1 MCVPV
6 GPETFRGLVETGGS
20 TERRQEEESVAVPAG
35 DTTAYEKR
43 WWTLGVLC
51 MSLVIIVAGNSSLN
65 VALPALQKALHAST
79 SSLQWIVDI
88 YSLVFAGLLLP
99 AGALADRYGRKTA
112 LQLGLVVF
120 ATASILATIATATWQ
135 LIALRAMTGAGAA
148 FIMPGTLSILANT
161 FPPAERP
168 RAISIWAG
176 FSGLGAGIG
185 PIVSGLLLKRFWWGS
200 VFFINVPLVLLALIG
215 GIFLVPNSKDPDDT
229 VLDPP
234 GVALIVSGLCILLYG
249 IIQAPERGWGD
260 PVTLLALAV
269 GLVLLVCFVLW
280 ELHTAQ
286 PMLDMRLFRI
296 RPFSVGAGTITMQF
310 FVMFG
315 FFFIFAQYFQLARLY
330 SALAAALAT
339 LPLAVCL
346 MFGAPLSA
354 RMVGRFGA
362 RRVVGTGLLVTAL
375 GFGVVSLLRPHS
387 PFLLIILGEVLIGL
401 GVGQT
406 TAPSTTLIMGSVRMA
421 NAGVGSAVNDT
432 SRELG
437 GALGVAVLGSV
448 LNSYYRGNVVSKL
461 PAGVPKAVVDATHGS
476 LAGALVSAKSLPPE
490 LARGATDAARNTFST
505 AAGVAGLVGAGM
517 LVVTS
522 ACVWIFQDRQAPP
535 AGHVVPAGGSAP
547 VATGAAASG
556 AAAGSAA
563 TAAGAGQETRGS
575 TLST

>member
-1 MCVPV
+1 
-6 GPETFRGLVETGGS
+6 
-20 TERRQEEESVAVPAG
+20 VAVPAG
-35 DTTAYEKR
+35 DRAAYDRR
-43 WWTLGVLC
+43 WWTLSVLC
-51 MSLVIIVAGNSSLN
+51 LSLVVIVGGNSSLN
-65 VALPALQKALHAST
+65 VALPSLQRALHAST

-112 LQLGLVVF
+112 LQLGLIVF
-120 ATASILATIATATWQ
+120 GLASLAATFATATWQ
-135 LIALRAMTGAGAA
+135 LIVLRAVTGAGAA

-161 FPPAERP
+161 FPPPERP
-168 RAISIWAG
+168 KAISIWAG

-185 PIVSGLLLKRFWWGS
+185 PIASGVLLKHFWWGS
-200 VFFINVPLVLLALIG
+200 VFFINVPTILIALTA
-215 GIFLVPNSKDPDDT
+215 GIFLVPNSKDPEDT

-234 GVALIVSGLCILLYG
+234 GVALIVTGLCILLYG

-260 PVTLLALAV
+260 PVTLAALV
-269 GLVLLVCFVLW
+269 LGLVLLVAFVSW
-280 ELHTAQ
+280 ELHTAR

-330 SALAAALAT
+330 SALSAALAT

-346 MFGAPLSA
+346 MFGAPVSA
-354 RMVGRFGA
+354 RMVARFGA

-375 GFGVVSLLRPHS
+375 GFGMVAFLRPHS
-387 PFLLIILGEVLIGL
+387 PFLLILVSEVLIGV

-406 TAPSTTLIMGSVRMA
+406 TAPSTTLIMSSVRMA

-437 GALGVAVLGSV
+437 GALGVAVLGSI
-448 LNSYYRGNVVSKL
+448 LNSYYRGNVVGNL
-461 PAGVPKAVVDATHGS
+461 PKGLPQGVVDAAHGS
-476 LAGALVSAKSLPPE
+476 LAGALVAAKALPPDV
-490 LARGATDAARNTFST
+490 AKTVTDAARSTFSS
-505 AAGVAGLVGAGM
+505 ASGVAALVGALL
-517 LVVTS
+517 LVATS
-522 ACVWIFQDRQAPP
+522 ACVWIFQDRHAPP
-535 AGHVVPAGGSAP
+535 AGVHRDAATGSAP
-547 VATGAAASG
+547 ATSNAAAL
-556 AAAGSAA
+556 
-563 TAAGAGQETRGS
+563 QETRGS